1 MVKKSKQQ
9 TFKDERNILK
19 PRQLSV
25 ISCNTKG
32 RRKVRMGKRSGVCA
46 REGNDKHTTW
56 LIHILWKSFV
66 CISWVGWIN
75 RKTISASTD

>member
-19 PRQLSV
+19 PRRLSV

-32 RRKVRMGKRSGVCA
+32 GGKSGWGKEVVCVRARGK
-46 REGNDKHTTW
+46 
-56 LIHILWKSFV
+56 
-66 CISWVGWIN
+66 
-75 RKTISASTD
+75 